1 MHMYI
6 IIYNIYNYII
16 CIYILILW
24 RTITNTNGKGQKFIG
39 QALKVP
45 ATNDTY
51 IHFYDLKKIKTQK
64 VTSINPVIPPS

>member
-39 QALKVP
+39 QALEVP
-45 ATNDTY
+45 ATNDIY
-51 IHFYDLKKIKTQK
+51 IHFYD
-64 VTSINPVIPPS
+64 